1 MEKTNIGRRNFLG
14 TTSKILTIAA
24 IGGVAASSANAG
36 FHFEMLSTTE
46 GKCATCKYW
55 GGIRKLS
62 KDGKTVC
69 AQSLGYCN
77 NPESHNYHKTTTP
90 ETGPMKKWR
99 KWGAIS
105 S

>member
-1 MEKTNIGRRNFLG
+1 MPSI
-14 TTSKILTIAA
+14 
-24 IGGVAASSANAG
+24 
-36 FHFEMLSTTE
+36 TE
-46 GKCATCKYW
+46 GQCATCKYW

>member
-1 MEKTNIGRRNFLG
+1 MKNIGRRQFLG
-14 TTSKILTIAA
+14 TTGALATTVALGGALT
-24 IGGVAASSANAG
+24 ASTANAG
-36 FHFEMLSTTE
+36 LKFDMSSTTE

-62 KDGKTVC
+62 KDGETVT

-90 ETGPMKKWR
+90 ETGPMKMWK

-105 S
+105 

>member
-1 MEKTNIGRRNFLG
+1 MDNTKVNRRKFLG
-14 TTSKILTIAA
+14 KTSALFTLAA
-24 IGGVAASSANAG
+24 IGGVASSSANAG
-36 FHFEMLSTTE
+36 LHFEMSSDTE

-90 ETGPMKKWR
+90 ETGPMKKWK

-105 S
+105 